1 MTATERPGTAPLVI
15 TGMGAVT
22 VFGDGCEALFAALRA
37 GRSGL
42 HTLRGMTVA
51 RGKDRSAQIE
61 DPARSGP
68 WRVSDMACDSVAE
81 ALAQAGLDPAR
92 MTGRTGLYVGTTGG
106 DSRVLEDRYADFLS
120 VRQALASGA
129 EPEIDDELAEALVRF
144 PIGVLADVV
153 AARIGLSGPR
163 YVATNACASGSIAM
177 AMAMTALRRG
187 VIDRAVVVGADQLK
201 PSSYWGAERS
211 GFIGHDLRP
220 FHAERDGSVLGDGA
234 GAIVLEP
241 AATAAARGATAL
253 AQLAGWGITCD
264 DNPQPIIPPEDGAS
278 NAAAIR
284 LALADGAL
292 DPSEIDYF
300 NAHGTGTPLI
310 DRLETASAKASL
322 GEQARR
328 ISMSSTKSITGHL
341 AAASPVVETIATVF
355 CLREQ
360 WVHPT
365 ARLDKVDP
373 ALDLDYVPLK
383 GKPKPLRAAI
393 SNSLGGGGTNTVV
406 VLRALGTGASAAP
419 RPSGGE
425 PAAEAD
431 VVVTGL
437 GAVSRLGDG
446 AESLSSAYVAED
458 VSPRT
463 AEFSVLDHIGEEAG
477 YQYISRTAQVG
488 FGAAAMAMADA
499 GLPRPL
505 PLEGPFA
512 ANRVAVVMGT
522 AVGGLSTAAE
532 VLCPHLLADPTRIT
546 PTMAL
551 DHGPQLAATLTAR
564 AAESTG
570 PMITLTSGLT
580 AGLQAIEIGRALLAA
595 GACDIAIVGA
605 AEAIDEPIR
614 HAARLLGRRRGH
626 ADPAAF
632 AATFADGAGCLVL
645 ERADDARRRG
655 APVKASLAACASWA
669 EAAAPGE
676 PGGSGPALEQCL
688 RTVLPSGEDQP
699 HLGYHVGGAAPDV
712 PTHKVVSSG
721 FRPGRLG
728 RSLAAT
734 PVLAVVAA
742 VRQLA
747 ADPAGPALVTAAAPG
762 GAAAALRLEAVR

>member
-1 MTATERPGTAPLVI
+1 MTERERPGTAPIVL

-37 GRSGL
+37 GKSGL
-42 HTLRGMTVA
+42 HTLRDIVVA

-68 WRVSDMACDSVAE
+68 WWVSDMACDSVAE

-106 DSRVLEDRYADFLS
+106 DSRVLEDRYADFLAA
-120 VRQALASGA
+120 REALLAG
-129 EPEIDDELAEALVRF
+129 EDPKLDDELAEALMRF

-153 AARIGLSGPR
+153 AARLGLSGPR

-177 AMAMTALRRG
+177 AMAITALRQG
-187 VIDRAVVVGADQLK
+187 TIDRAVVVGADQLK
-201 PSSYWGAERS
+201 ATSYWGAERS

-220 FHAERDGSVLGDGA
+220 FHAKRDGSVLGDGA

-241 AATAAARGATAL
+241 AGTAAARGATAL

-264 DNPQPIIPPEDGAS
+264 DNPQPIIPPVDGAS

-292 DPSEIDYF
+292 DPAEIDYF

-310 DRLETASAKASL
+310 DRLETASAKLSL
-322 GEQARR
+322 GEQAHR

-365 ARLDKVDP
+365 ARLDEIDP
-373 ALDLDYVPLK
+373 ALDLDYVPLT
-383 GKPKPLRAAI
+383 GKPRQVRAAI

-406 VLRALGTGASAAP
+406 VLRALGTDSSP
-419 RPSGGE
+419 RPTGGD
-425 PAAEAD
+425 PAAEVD

-446 AESLSSAYVAED
+446 AASLRSAYPAED
-458 VSPRT
+458 DAPRT
-463 AEFSVLDHIGEEAG
+463 SEFSVLDHIGEEAG
-477 YQYISRTAQVG
+477 YQHISRTAQVG

-512 ANRVAVVMGT
+512 AKRVAVIMGT

-532 VLCPHLLADPTRIT
+532 VLCPHLLTDPTRIT

-570 PMITLTSGLT
+570 PMITLTTGPT
-580 AGLQAIEIGRALLAA
+580 AGVQAIEIGRALLAA
-595 GACDIAIVGA
+595 GACDIAVVGA
-605 AEAIDEPIR
+605 AEAIDDPIR
-614 HAARLLGRRRGH
+614 HAAQLVAGHRGH
-626 ADPAAF
+626 ADPAGF

-645 ERADDARRRG
+645 ERAEDARKRG
-655 APVKASLAACASWA
+655 APAKASLTACASWA
-669 EAAAPGE
+669 EAVAPGE
-676 PGGSGPALEQCL
+676 TGASGPALDECV
-688 RTVLPSGEDQP
+688 RTVLPPGEDQP
-699 HLGYHVGGAAPDV
+699 HLGYHVGGEAPDV
-712 PTHKVVSSG
+712 PTHKIVPSG
-721 FRPGRLG
+721 FRAERLG

-734 PVLAVVAA
+734 PVLTAIAA
-742 VRQLA
+742 VQQVAL
-747 ADPAGPALVTAAAPG
+747 DPAAMALVTVTAPG